1 ATLHLLPTLW
11 FRNTWSWGRTG
22 EGYWSRG
29 RITRHDGTSLAADHA
44 SLGSFRLAIEP
55 PAGQPEPALLFTE
68 NESNFTRLWG
78 TPNPSPYVKDAFHR
92 HLVAGEAG
100 AGNPTGPRR
109 NAAAP
114 LPPPP
119 AARARAPRP
128 PPPLPPRPAPD
139 PPLCAEAGGPQPAL
153 GPGFD
158 APSATRRAEADAYHA
173 SLVPPEATDAERQ
186 VSRQASAGLV
196 WTRQFYAYSVAAWL
210 DGDPGQPPPPP
221 SR

>member
-100 AGNPTGPRR
+100 AVNPTGAGSK
-109 NAAAP
+109 AAAHFRLALAAGAEAGVRPPP
-114 LPPPP
+114 LAPAPAPPPP
-119 AARARAPRP
+119 FRPRLRGTLPTRP
-128 PPPLPPRPAPD
+128 P
-139 PPLCAEAGGPQPAL
+139 
-153 GPGFD
+153 
-158 APSATRRAEADAYHA
+158 HA
-173 SLVPPEATDAERQ
+173 
-186 VSRQASAGLV
+186 
-196 WTRQFYAYSVAAWL
+196 AACH
-210 DGDPGQPPPPP
+210 
-221 SR
+221 